1 MTEEIVMMDCRQYDT
16 RNIVELTIDGP
27 ITKAEMD
34 PMIEKLDGMIHEF
47 GKIRIVE
54 VIKNIGKIEPAAM
67 WADLKWEPR
76 HINSFS
82 HVAIVADQ
90 KWIEW
95 MVAPIKL
102 FVQAEIHCFH
112 LDELDEAR
120 RWTMEDAK
128 APS

>member
-1 MTEEIVMMDCRQYDT
+1 MMKCTQYDT

-47 GKIRIVE
+47 GKIRVVE
-54 VIKNIGKIEPAAM
+54 VIRNIGKIEPAAL

-95 MVAPIKL
+95 MVKPLDLLIPCEIKL
-102 FVQAEIHCFH
+102 FH
-112 LDELDEAR
+112 LDELEAAREWIRSCDDENG
-120 RWTMEDAK
+120 
-128 APS
+128 